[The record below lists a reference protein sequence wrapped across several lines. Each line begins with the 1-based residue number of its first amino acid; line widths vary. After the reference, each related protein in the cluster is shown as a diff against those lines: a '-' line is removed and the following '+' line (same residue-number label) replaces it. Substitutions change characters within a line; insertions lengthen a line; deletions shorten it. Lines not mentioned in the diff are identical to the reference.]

1 MKTYVEQVDDL
12 EADDGDM
19 VVTDN
24 VKNRV
29 VRFQFQY
36 VESMNLDDEVSKYST
51 PEDKVPTMIS
61 SHENPEGGFSGAAK

>member
-1 MKTYVEQVDDL
+1 MNTYVEQVDDL

-36 VESMNLDDEVSKYST
+36 VESMNLDEDDQVSKYST
-51 PEDKVPTMIS
+51 PEDKVPTMI
-61 SHENPEGGFSGAAK
+61 P